1 LYLHICFIFNG
12 YEEKAYATLLV
23 ASFAL
28 LIILSI
34 FFFSL
39 LKQIKKNRTLFSKII
54 ESEMIG
60 RENERKRISGDLH
73 DDLCATLSGTFMQL
87 QMVSG
92 ATCDDQNNLQR
103 SGLNILNCIE
113 IAKNIMND
121 LYPPTLEKYG
131 LINSLEEYFNE
142 IMCLY
147 KIEILF
153 QNEVH
158 SIESKIIKEH
168 TIHLFRIFKEITQ
181 NTIKHSKSAFLSVN
195 LKESQKLIII
205 ETNDQGVG
213 FDFENYKSNR
223 KSHGINNIIN
233 RVEIMQGVIYLNTI
247 PGKGVNYIIEIPFD
261 NAAK

>member
-1 LYLHICFIFNG
+1 
-12 YEEKAYATLLV
+12 
-23 ASFAL
+23 
-28 LIILSI
+28 
-34 FFFSL
+34 
-39 LKQIKKNRTLFSKII
+39 
-54 ESEMIG
+54 
-60 RENERKRISGDLH
+60 
-73 DDLCATLSGTFMQL
+73 
-87 QMVSG
+87 MVSG

-158 SIESKIIKEH
+158 SIESKLIKEH
-168 TIHLFRIFKEITQ
+168 RIHLFRIFKEITQ

-213 FDFENYKSNR
+213 FDFENYKFNR

-233 RVEIMQGVIYLNTI
+233 RVEIMQGVIYLNPI